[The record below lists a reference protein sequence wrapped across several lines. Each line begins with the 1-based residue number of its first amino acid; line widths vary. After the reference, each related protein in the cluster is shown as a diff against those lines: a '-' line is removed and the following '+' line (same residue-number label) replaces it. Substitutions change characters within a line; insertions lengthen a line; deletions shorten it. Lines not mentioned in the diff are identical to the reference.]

1 MLPVYILWGI
11 SLLIACNISVR
22 IKKMTKASDRVA
34 ASLGDLEATAADAV
48 TALAAAAPGAN
59 DAAFNQ
65 IADRVDA
72 VTTSLNT
79 ALAPPAA

>member
-1 MLPVYILWGI
+1 MVPVYILWGI

-22 IKKMTKASDRVA
+22 ITKMSKASDRVA
-34 ASLGDLEATAADAV
+34 ASLGDLEATAADVV
-48 TALAAAAPGAN
+48 TALAAIAPGAD
-59 DAAFNQ
+59 DATFNQ